1 LEIELNKYESFLERN
16 TIRLYKKVDEFY
28 EVESHLERHEVGCRI
43 SGITDPR
50 FLTASHIKP
59 WAKSNDFEKLD
70 GNNGLL
76 LSPHIDRLFDRGY
89 ISFEDNGELKFSPLL
104 PSDVAA
110 AWNLNNPTIKKPL
123 SSKQARYMAFHR
135 HEIFRVT

>member
-1 LEIELNKYESFLERN
+1 MKYQLVRSRVGQGQYRN
-16 TIRLYKKVDEFY
+16 N
-28 EVESHLERHEVGCRI
+28 LERHEVGCRI
-43 SGITDPR
+43 TGITDKR

-89 ISFEDNGELKFSPLL
+89 ISFEDNGQLMFSPVL
-104 PSDVAA
+104 PPEVVVA
-110 AWNLNNPTIKKPL
+110 WGLNNPVVKEPL
-123 SSKQARYMAFHR
+123 SSKQATHMAVHR
-135 HEIFRVT
+135 NGIFRST